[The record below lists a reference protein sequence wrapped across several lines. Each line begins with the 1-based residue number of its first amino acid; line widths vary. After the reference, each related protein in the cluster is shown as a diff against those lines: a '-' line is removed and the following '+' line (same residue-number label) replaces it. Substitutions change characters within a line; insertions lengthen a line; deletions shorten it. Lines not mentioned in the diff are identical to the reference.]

1 MAGVSG
7 RANIAVVQGPRQSGG
22 GIKHDPVPNPLGSP
36 RAARSYENVGQHPKD
51 PEGGKAMTINGDG
64 QPNRR
69 GGMVRKALAASLVA
83 AALSGS
89 ALVGSASAA
98 VTGGQTIE
106 AFIGT
111 NLVSLYGYAPGE
123 SVKLE
128 VFRKN
133 AAGVE
138 QVIGTTTRTADG
150 TGFIEINHD
159 GTTGTVN
166 DCFDAPNTPN
176 IRPGDRLQTTGAS
189 SGVDDEVVRD
199 IGVRFNQITVNT
211 NTDRITVSGHARS
224 TAAAPIVPSDVL
236 ELRLEGASAGDN
248 DLRVDIGRNLDR
260 LGNFTR
266 TVKVSHRDAVNWK
279 RNPGEV
285 ALEWSEALGEAEGLP
300 PAIFVADQG
309 PGVAEGC
316 PPLGN

>member
-1 MAGVSG
+1 
-7 RANIAVVQGPRQSGG
+7 
-22 GIKHDPVPNPLGSP
+22 
-36 RAARSYENVGQHPKD
+36 
-51 PEGGKAMTINGDG
+51 MTINGDG

-69 GGMVRKALAASLVA
+69 GGMVRKALVTSLVA

-111 NLVSLYGYAPGE
+111 NLVGLSGYTPGE

-128 VFRKN
+128 VIREN
-133 AAGVE
+133 AAGAE
-138 QVIGTTTRTADG
+138 QVIGTATKTADG

-159 GTTGTVN
+159 GTASN
-166 DCFDAPNTPN
+166 DCFDGPNTPN
-176 IRPGDRLQTTGAS
+176 IKPGDKLRTTGDPEPAG

-199 IGVRFNQITVNT
+199 IGVKFNQITTNT
-211 NTDRITVSGHARS
+211 RTDRITVSGHARDLPGALIRN
-224 TAAAPIVPSDVL
+224 TDVL
-236 ELRLEGASAGDN
+236 ELRLNKAGENPWEGTGGRT
-248 DLRVDIGRNLDR
+248 DLRVDIGRNLDAQ
-260 LGNFTR
+260 GNFTR
-266 TVKVSHRDAVNWK
+266 VLRVSHNDAVDWK

-285 ALEWSEALGEAEGLP
+285 ALEWSAGVGEADP
-300 PAIFVADQG
+300 PAIFVADKG
-309 PGVAEGC
+309 PAVADGC

>member
-1 MAGVSG
+1 
-7 RANIAVVQGPRQSGG
+7 
-22 GIKHDPVPNPLGSP
+22 
-36 RAARSYENVGQHPKD
+36 
-51 PEGGKAMTINGDG
+51 MTISGDG
-64 QPNRR
+64 QPDR
-69 GGMVRKALAASLVA
+69 GRGMARKVLATSLVA
-83 AALSGS
+83 AVLSGS

-111 NLVSLYGYAPGE
+111 NLVSLYGYTPGE

-128 VFRKN
+128 VFRPGN
-133 AAGVE
+133 PNP
-138 QVIGTTTRTADG
+138 IGTTTRTADSE
-150 TGFIEINHD
+150 GFIEINHD
-159 GTTGTVN
+159 GTAGG

-176 IRPGDRLQTTGAS
+176 IRPGDTLRTTGDPEPAG
-189 SGVDDEVVRD
+189 SGVDSEVVRD
-199 IGVRFNQITVNT
+199 IGIRFNQITT
-211 NTDRITVSGHARS
+211 NTRTDKITVSGHARS
-224 TAAAPIVPSDVL
+224 TVAAPIVPRRDVL
-236 ELRLEGASAGDN
+236 ELRLNKAGENPWEGTGGRT

-260 LGNFTR
+260 QGNFTR
-266 TVKVSHRDAVNWK
+266 VLNVSHNDAVDWK

-285 ALEWSEALGEAEGLP
+285 SLEWSEALGEVEGLP

>member
-7 RANIAVVQGPRQSGG
+7 GANIAVVQGPRQSGG

-36 RAARSYENVGQHPKD
+36 RAARSYEDVKMQPKD

-69 GGMVRKALAASLVA
+69 GGMVKKALVTSLVA

-123 SVKLE
+123 SIKLE
-128 VFRKN
+128 VFRPGN
-133 AAGVE
+133 PNP
-138 QVIGTTTRTADG
+138 IGTTTRTADS

-159 GTTGTVN
+159 GTAAG
-166 DCFDAPNTPN
+166 DCFDEPTTPN

-199 IGVRFNQITVNT
+199 IGVRFNQITANT

-260 LGNFTR
+260 QGNFTR

-300 PAIFVADQG
+300 PAIFVADRG

>member
-1 MAGVSG
+1 
-7 RANIAVVQGPRQSGG
+7 
-22 GIKHDPVPNPLGSP
+22 
-36 RAARSYENVGQHPKD
+36 
-51 PEGGKAMTINGDG
+51 MTINGDG

-69 GGMVRKALAASLVA
+69 GGMVRKALATSLVA

-98 VTGGQTIE
+98 VEGGQTIE

-128 VFRKN
+128 VTRKN

-138 QVIGTTTRTADG
+138 QVIGTTTRTADSD
-150 TGFIEINHD
+150 GFIEINHD
-159 GTTGTVN
+159 GTVGN
-166 DCFDAPNTPN
+166 DCFDGPNTPN
-176 IRPGDRLQTTGAS
+176 IKPGDTLRTTSMSVPPGGVS
-189 SGVDDEVVRD
+189 SEVDSEVVRD
-199 IGVRFNQITVNT
+199 IGVRFNQITT
-211 NTDRITVSGHARS
+211 NTKTDKITVSGHARDLPG
-224 TAAAPIVPSDVL
+224 APIARTDVL
-236 ELRLEGASAGDN
+236 ELRLNKAGENPWEGTGGRK

-260 LGNFTR
+260 QGNFTR
-266 TVKVSHRDAVNWK
+266 VLKVSHNDAVDWK

-285 ALEWSEALGEAEGLP
+285 ALEWSQAAVGEEEALP
-300 PAIFVADQG
+300 PAIFVADRG